1 MTSSAEITT
10 SKDAKTLTPQ
20 HILEVITND
29 TRLGFIKDAA
39 LKCCSAAANNGSGGG
54 GGGGGMACASGS
66 NNDFSKKTAASKNN
80 SKKLDEVKYD
90 YIIKNYNNC
99 FNIYFEI
106 E

>member
-20 HILEVITND
+20 HILEVINND

-39 LKCCSAAANNGSGGG
+39 LKCCSAAANNSGNAGGG

-66 NNDFSKKTAASKNN
+66 NNDSSKKTSASSKN
-80 SKKLDEVKYD
+80 SKKLDEV
-90 YIIKNYNNC
+90 
-99 FNIYFEI
+99 
-106 E
+106 

>member
-39 LKCCSAAANNGSGGG
+39 LKCCSAAANNSGGG
-54 GGGGGMACASGS
+54 ASGAMACASGS

-80 SKKLDEVKYD
+80 SKKLDDV
-90 YIIKNYNNC
+90 
-99 FNIYFEI
+99 
-106 E
+106 

>member
-54 GGGGGMACASGS
+54 GGGGMACASGS

-90 YIIKNYNNC
+90 YIIKKLQQL
-99 FNIYFEI
+99 F
-106 E
+106 

>member
-20 HILEVITND
+20 HILEVINND

-39 LKCCSAAANNGSGGG
+39 LKCCSAAANNSGNAG

-66 NNDFSKKTAASKNN
+66 NNDSSKKTSASSKN
-80 SKKLDEVKYD
+80 SKKLDEV
-90 YIIKNYNNC
+90 
-99 FNIYFEI
+99 
-106 E
+106 